1 MSDLRALAEE
11 REILRPFGELDVLLF
26 YSIVSPELKVF
37 LGDREVASK
46 VWLKQR
52 SLLNRGSQLPPLHAD
67 EIATKVTI
75 DLLQLRA
82 KMGLADARDS
92 LNAVEQKI
100 WRYFPPRKLCDYF
113 YAANH
118 EGRGGEIDRIFYDV
132 DRPKDMPHER
142 AREVAGLFLEAI
154 LGDDQFREYVSDRP
168 LVAWTGSSFHIYL
181 FLKQRE
187 KHSFYTENIHYS
199 DSTPEKGF
207 TAKWLQLVKR
217 KTQIPV
223 AGGHEKK
230 PGFITIDPSQTPSGK
245 LARSPLGSLHMSDY
259 QTVDGVSI
267 PIEIRRLHDEGLT
280 ETLRGYTPK
289 RLLSEMPQFSR
300 MMPLSILS
308 QPRKPL

>member
-11 REILRPFGELDVLLF
+11 REILKPFGELDVLLF
-26 YSIVSPELKVF
+26 YSIVSPELKTF

-67 EIATKVTI
+67 EIATKVTP
-75 DLLQLRA
+75 DLLKLRA
-82 KMGLADARDS
+82 KMGLADARGS

-113 YAANH
+113 YATNH
-118 EGRGGEIDRIFYDV
+118 EGRGGEIDRVFFDI
-132 DRPKDMPHER
+132 DRPKDMLHEG

-154 LGDDQFREYVSDRP
+154 LSDDRFHQYISDPP

-181 FLKQRE
+181 LLKQRQ
-187 KHSFYTENIHYS
+187 KNSFYTENIHYS
-199 DSTPEKGF
+199 DAMPEQGF
-207 TAKWLQLVKR
+207 TAKWLQFVRKR
-217 KTQIPV
+217 TQFPII
-223 AGGHEKK
+223 GGHEKK
-230 PGFITIDPSQTPSGK
+230 PGSITIDPSQTPSGK

-267 PIEIRRLHDEGLT
+267 PIEIGRLHDQGLT
-280 ETLRGYTPK
+280 MTLREYTPK
-289 RLLSEMPQFSR
+289 RLLSEMSRFSEVMSSR
-300 MMPLSILS
+300 RPAV
-308 QPRKPL
+308 

>member
-11 REILRPFGELDVLLF
+11 REILKPFGELDVLLF
-26 YSIVSPELKVF
+26 YSIVSPELKTF

-67 EIATKVTI
+67 EIATKVSV

-82 KMGLADARDS
+82 RMGLADARDS

-100 WRYFPPRKLCDYF
+100 WGYFPPRKLCDYF
-113 YAANH
+113 YATNH
-118 EGRGGEIDRIFYDV
+118 EGRGGEIDRIFYDI
-132 DRPKDMPHER
+132 DRPKDMPHEK

-154 LGDDQFREYVSDRP
+154 LSDGQFREYVSDRP
-168 LVAWTGSSFHIYL
+168 LVAWTGSSFHVYL

-187 KHSFYTENIHYS
+187 KQSFYTENIHYS
-199 DSTPEKGF
+199 DATPEKGF
-207 TAKWLQLVKR
+207 TAKWLQIVKR

-223 AGGHEKK
+223 IGGHEKK
-230 PGFITIDPSQTPSGK
+230 PECITIDPSQTPSGK

-267 PIEIRRLHDEGLT
+267 PIEAGRLHDQELT
-280 ETLRGYTPK
+280 KTLREYTSK
-289 RLLSEMPQFSR
+289 RLLSEMRQ
-300 MMPLSILS
+300 LSKVMSSNTLS
-308 QPRKPL
+308 

>member
-26 YSIVSPELKVF
+26 YSMVSPGLKTF

-67 EIATKVTI
+67 EVATKATP
-75 DLLQLRA
+75 DLLKLRA

-113 YAANH
+113 YATNH
-118 EGRGGEIDRIFYDV
+118 EGRGREIDRIFYDI
-132 DRPKDMPHER
+132 DRPKDMPHEK
-142 AREVAGLFLEAI
+142 AREVTRLFLESI
-154 LGDDQFREYVSDRP
+154 LGDDEFRQYVTDRP

-181 FLKQRE
+181 FLKQRQ
-187 KHSFYTENIHYS
+187 KHGFYTENIHYS
-199 DSTPEKGF
+199 DTTPEMGF
-207 TAKWLQLVKR
+207 TAKWLQSVKR
-217 KTQIPV
+217 KTQVPII
-223 AGGHEKK
+223 GGHEKK
-230 PGFITIDPSQTPSGK
+230 LGFITIDPSQTPSGK

-267 PIEIRRLHDEGLT
+267 PIEIERLHDQELT

-289 RLLSEMPQFSR
+289 RLLNKMPQFSKV
-300 MMPLSILS
+300 MSSSALG
-308 QPRKPL
+308 